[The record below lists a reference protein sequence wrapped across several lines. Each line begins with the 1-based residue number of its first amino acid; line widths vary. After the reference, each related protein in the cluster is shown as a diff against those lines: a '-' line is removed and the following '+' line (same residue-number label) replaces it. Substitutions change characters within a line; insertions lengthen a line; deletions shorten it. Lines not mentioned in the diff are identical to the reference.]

1 MTWKKPMLCF
11 VCIRANWALTS
22 CLCPSSTSPSPI
34 LSRPNM
40 WPHVWRHKMR
50 QTTDEPLQEAYLAL
64 ATLEHR
70 IAELHKLIERMS
82 SHMIGYP
89 ALFTIGQ
96 AEQWKEDMFRLI
108 EQAEKLQ
115 KEENSVQ
122 VNHL

>member
-1 MTWKKPMLCF
+1 
-11 VCIRANWALTS
+11 
-22 CLCPSSTSPSPI
+22 
-34 LSRPNM
+34 
-40 WPHVWRHKMR
+40 MR